1 MTTRKIYKKT
11 NEENNQAFVTR
22 VVNAE
27 DRPMRPQDILDV
39 CFVVGFRKNKG
50 QVHSHLA
57 DSFRSNLITKWRC
70 PELKRVVYAPLTHQA
85 PAVAPPLV
93 IKHSKGVMNNYDPA
107 KLQAALDDEFGDERL
122 SSRSYPNLLTTL
134 ANFHQV
140 TVKEVQKAI
149 SDVISDITMNHNDD
163 KTNTLITSLKEICA
177 EAFE

>member
-1 MTTRKIYKKT
+1 
-11 NEENNQAFVTR
+11 
-22 VVNAE
+22 
-27 DRPMRPQDILDV
+27 
-39 CFVVGFRKNKG
+39 
-50 QVHSHLA
+50 
-57 DSFRSNLITKWRC
+57 
-70 PELKRVVYAPLTHQA
+70 VVYAPLTHQA
-85 PAVAPPLV
+85 PAVAPVV
-93 IKHSKGVMNNYDPA
+93 IKHDKDVMNNYDPA

-140 TVKEVQKAI
+140 NVKQVQKAI